1 MKQVVFVFLILLIC
15 QVTPLNA
22 LNSNTSELSFVTNQ
36 SGSQTYSIIAN
47 QSSFETI
54 FEKSIQL
61 KELTEFRFFITSNIT
76 SKITVNAFL
85 SSVELSSNDQPVT
98 QLVSNQK
105 IVPNTSPVS
114 FYRLF
119 GFEKMTVYFS
129 SSSTATLKLVA
140 EVINGGVG
148 IMNTTISM
156 DWTIGQFMKRGL
168 NLNFKPNT
176 TSTYVINGLN
186 NLDANFS
193 GSVLFQTKIM
203 DAVLELPS
211 ELQSKTMSLEITL
224 EYSLLNPQDTSLQVY
239 FTINKFSVKKA
250 SETKNNTMNILFP
263 NLKFI
268 NKLQFTV
275 EAKNSPAIISI
286 VSFGFTIQ
294 PEKKD
299 QWSELLRSKGN
310 SPMLGSFII
319 LAIWGSYFMISKKR
333 IRKEAERMKI

>member
-1 MKQVVFVFLILLIC
+1 
-15 QVTPLNA
+15 
-22 LNSNTSELSFVTNQ
+22 
-36 SGSQTYSIIAN
+36 
-47 QSSFETI
+47 
-54 FEKSIQL
+54 
-61 KELTEFRFFITSNIT
+61 
-76 SKITVNAFL
+76 
-85 SSVELSSNDQPVT
+85 
-98 QLVSNQK
+98 
-105 IVPNTSPVS
+105 
-114 FYRLF
+114 
-119 GFEKMTVYFS
+119 
-129 SSSTATLKLVA
+129 
-140 EVINGGVG
+140 
-148 IMNTTISM
+148 
-156 DWTIGQFMKRGL
+156 
-168 NLNFKPNT
+168 
-176 TSTYVINGLN
+176 
-186 NLDANFS
+186 
-193 GSVLFQTKIM
+193 
-203 DAVLELPS
+203 
-211 ELQSKTMSLEITL
+211 MSLEITL

-319 LAIWGSYFMISKKR
+319 LAIWGSYFTISKKR